1 MRRLFA
7 FVVIGLLVVGAL
19 VVAADRGGA
28 WLAARLIAD
37 RVQASEHLAQRPEVR
52 VAGTPFLPQLIR
64 GRYQAF
70 DVRARDLRS
79 GPLPLADVDATVTG
93 VRLPLADLVSGS
105 VARVAADQ
113 VRARVLVRYA
123 DVDALLADRNLKVAA
138 AGNVVRVTGTAR
150 VLGRDLSASALS
162 DIAVRDGQIVVT
174 ARKIETGNGLADS
187 ALSAL
192 ASSRRFDFTVP
203 GADLPFGLRLD
214 GVRVQPDGLALTAS
228 GRAVVLSLARPA

>member
-1 MRRLFA
+1 MRRLF
-7 FVVIGLLVVGAL
+7 VVATVGLLLLGAL

-28 WLAARLIAD
+28 WLSARLIAD
-37 RVQASEHLAQRPEVR
+37 QVQAGEHLTQRPEVR

-79 GPLPLADVDATVTG
+79 GPLPLADVDATVSG
-93 VRLPLADLVSGS
+93 VRLPLADIVSGS
-105 VARVAADQ
+105 VSRVAADQ

-123 DVDALLADRNLKVAA
+123 DLDPLLADRNLKVSP
-138 AGNVVRVTGTAR
+138 AGDALRVTGTAR
-150 VLGRDLSASALS
+150 VLGRDLAASALS
-162 DIAVRDGQIVVT
+162 DVAVRDGQLVVT

-192 ASSRRFDFTVP
+192 ASGRRFDFTVP
-203 GADLPFGLRLD
+203 AADLPFGLRLD
-214 GVRVQPDGLALTAS
+214 GVRVQPDGLALTAQ
-228 GRAVVLSLARPA
+228 GHAVELSPG